1 MIWFLEG
8 LSFSV
13 VGFFVSVFFS
23 YLYLKRR
30 ERIDLS
36 ALKIFNE
43 FTTLGLIYLF
53 SWMLNSLFFYLIVV
67 VLAVLFFLGKSVR
80 FLMSINEQ
88 YRIMFLSFGY
98 NDKEFSLYQIRKKL
112 FKSFVR
118 PALKFFGLYIVFSS
132 ADLKNPFV
140 ISILLVLGVTIG
152 LLNGVDKFD

>member
-1 MIWFLEG
+1 MIWLLEG

-30 ERIDLS
+30 EKIDLS

-67 VLAVLFFLGKSVR
+67 VLAVLFFLGESVH

-88 YRIMFLSFGY
+88 YRVMFLSFGY
-98 NDKEFSLYQIRKKL
+98 NDREFSLYQIRKKL
-112 FKSFVR
+112 FKSFVK
-118 PALKFFGLYIVFSS
+118 PALKFFGLYIVFSN

>member
-1 MIWFLEG
+1 MIWLLEG
-8 LSFSV
+8 RSFSV

-30 ERIDLS
+30 EKIDLS

-53 SWMLNSLFFYLIVV
+53 SWMLNSLFFYLMVV
-67 VLAVLFFLGKSVR
+67 VLAVFFFLGESVH

-88 YRIMFLSFGY
+88 YRVMFLSFGY
-98 NDKEFSLYQIRKKL
+98 NDREFSLYQIRKKL
-112 FKSFVR
+112 FKSFVK
-118 PALKFFGLYIVFSS
+118 PALKFFGLYIVFSN

>member
-1 MIWFLEG
+1 MIWLLEG

-30 ERIDLS
+30 EKIDLS

-53 SWMLNSLFFYLIVV
+53 SWMLNSLFFYLMVV
-67 VLAVLFFLGKSVR
+67 VLAVFFFLGESVH

-88 YRIMFLSFGY
+88 YRVMFLSFGY
-98 NDKEFSLYQIRKKL
+98 NDREFSLYQIRKKL
-112 FKSFVR
+112 FKSFVK
-118 PALKFFGLYIVFSS
+118 PALKFFGLYIVFSN

>member
-1 MIWFLEG
+1 MIWLLEG

-30 ERIDLS
+30 EKIDLS

-53 SWMLNSLFFYLIVV
+53 SWMLNSLFFYLMVV
-67 VLAVLFFLGKSVR
+67 VLAVFFFLGESVH

-88 YRIMFLSFGY
+88 YRVMFLSFGY
-98 NDKEFSLYQIRKKL
+98 NDREFSLYQIRKKL
-112 FKSFVR
+112 FKSFVK
-118 PALKFFGLYIVFSS
+118 PALKFFGLYIVFSN

-140 ISILLVLGVTIG
+140 ISILFVLGVTIG

>member
-1 MIWFLEG
+1 MIWLPEG

-30 ERIDLS
+30 EKIDLS

-43 FTTLGLIYLF
+43 FTILGLIYLF

-67 VLAVLFFLGKSVR
+67 VLAVFFFLGESVH

-98 NDKEFSLYQIRKKL
+98 NDREFSLYQIRKKL

-118 PALKFFGLYIVFSS
+118 PALKFFGLYIVFSN

-152 LLNGVDKFD
+152 LLNGVDKLD

>member
-1 MIWFLEG
+1 MIWLLEG

-30 ERIDLS
+30 EKIDLS

-43 FTTLGLIYLF
+43 FTILGLIYLF
-53 SWMLNSLFFYLIVV
+53 SWMLNSLFFYLMVV
-67 VLAVLFFLGKSVR
+67 VLAVFFFLGESVH

-88 YRIMFLSFGY
+88 YRVMFLSFGY
-98 NDKEFSLYQIRKKL
+98 NDREFSLYQIRKKL
-112 FKSFVR
+112 FKSFVK
-118 PALKFFGLYIVFSS
+118 PALKFFGLYIVFSN